1 MSEGES
7 RESKRRGNRVRGT
20 RRNIVVVNSLTLDFM
35 IYIEKSLNESHVRQQ
50 NLKKTKLMVLNRIF
64 KI

>member
-20 RRNIVVVNSLTLDFM
+20 RRNIVVVNLLTLDFM